1 MYRLRDGRGVRAGNG
16 RIKAG
21 SGRIGDGDVPRGLS
35 VGGLERREAPS
46 QSSAVSWLPYAVLR
60 GFLKLTS
67 GETTETV
74 KLPDRSSVPLR

>member
-1 MYRLRDGRGVRAGNG
+1 MTDGASAPATDGSKPEAVRSVTAMF
-16 RIKAG
+16 RVVFPSA
-21 SGRIGDGDVPRGLS
+21 DLS
-35 VGGLERREAPS
+35 VSEAPS

-60 GFLKLTS
+60 GYLKLTS